1 MRYFGV
7 ININDKNAQTF
18 IDGIR
23 LLCASKIKHKAHIT
37 LIGPKDSEEQIK
49 FQKIRRNEQ
58 IVYINGIGN
67 FFSEGQNTVYLKC
80 DLDEG
85 SQIKS
90 MIDKPDY
97 GNETPHITLYDG
109 DNRTFAENL
118 YNLAKSYNDK
128 IKFQIIV
135 SKDYD
140 EYAIKK
146 EEFDL
151 NIIESKKDYLS
162 FNSTFYNHLSYYLGW
177 RKINK
182 TIIENLSDTQR
193 LEYVE
198 NLFSLFK
205 NWQNHKVIANPCISV
220 ISELNLTEE
229 NGLFFYDDIKKW
241 KNFPTNIKQAIHQA
255 KPYAFFTLQEVDNT
269 KRFDTELPFV
279 FIYSNPTEA
288 DEIEIRKK
296 VFNFGNAPI
305 VILHRKEVK
314 IFNGLLYNR
323 DKEDNLLINKKISEF
338 SYDKMLTQSF
348 WDEHLTSK
356 RHKDIHHYFLSNIK
370 ETRDYLKNNGNLS
383 SIVCNRL
390 IGRLLFIRYF
400 IDRKIQFKKEDGSY
414 FFDNDK
420 EKFADIIKDKVA
432 LYSFFKYFKEKYNGD
447 LFPVTEEEINSITT
461 EHLTVLSILFR
472 GGEFSLQN
480 KKLYIQ
486 ESLFDVY
493 DFSIIPIE
501 LVSSVY
507 ESFMGEKQP
516 NSIKVQNKAFY
527 TPFFLADFVLENTL
541 GKYIR
546 NTKDIDFVCPVL
558 DPSCGSGI
566 FLVEALRKIIEQ
578 KIDIKTDTLNRQE
591 LWDCVLKN
599 IFGIDIDEEAIDI
612 AIFSIYVTVL
622 DYISPAEISK
632 DFKFENLKG
641 ANFFNA
647 DFFDR
652 DNKFNQ
658 IFSSNL
664 DSDKIN
670 FEKDSLEKIGL
681 KFIIGNPPWGQIK
694 DSLKNPKYVTYCANR
709 GKEEKRNIGI
719 SDKQIAQAF
728 LVRVSDIST
737 ENTEYAFVVTS
748 KILYNTNANIW
759 RNYFFNRFSVSEIY
773 DFSPVRASLFKDA
786 AWPTI
791 VIFYSGKSNKKF
803 EYFSINSKEFS
814 KRFNSFSVTQQSIKE
829 FSQNEIQQL
838 NKHYNWFWKTML
850 YGSFFDFLII
860 KKLKEQFRTIFDYI
874 DQYGLQYGVG
884 LKRVDGKKKPDASN
898 LIGYKFIDTQKKEL
912 QQFAYKSSSSWQE
925 ETAGNIPQKD
935 VDDFPV
941 LFTPPL
947 ALIKEGLTP
956 SIKGVA
962 AFCSEKVIFTH
973 SVRAIKGRKKDT
985 DILKSIVGLINSD
998 LFSYY
1003 ILHTGSSVG
1012 IDLTRANQ
1020 IEQFSFPAILSKE
1033 IAKLVDCISNIDVAL
1048 FSYNQERNNLINT
1061 LNQKIFDLYNLTQIE
1076 KDFINY
1082 TINYVSKTLKHADRK
1097 RINQAKELD
1106 GYKNVFLT
1114 YFEKQNLFF
1123 NISYCIEKDFVGI
1136 FFEQNQQNK
1145 ITYSVVDSSDIQK
1158 ILHLY
1163 GNLSIEQISKQIFLQ
1178 KNVIEISS
1186 DETAYCIIKINN
1198 AENWQSAN
1206 AWLELVVFLKD
1217 MISSSKGL
1225 YSIYEDLYKNQ
1236 TTITE

>member
-23 LLCASKIKHKAHIT
+23 LLCVSKLKHTAHIT
-37 LIGPKDSEEQIK
+37 LKGPKNNENEIDFPS
-49 FQKIRRNEQ
+49 IRRNEQ
-58 IVYINGIGN
+58 IVKINGVGN
-67 FFSEGQNTVYLKC
+67 FFADGQNTVFLKC
-80 DLDEG
+80 DLDNG
-85 SQIKS
+85 GQIRS

-97 GNETPHITLYDG
+97 GNENPHITLYDG
-109 DNRTFAENL
+109 NDRVFAEKL
-118 YNLAKSYNDK
+118 YNLTQRYP
-128 IKFQIIV
+128 IRFQIIV
-135 SKDYD
+135 SNNSENKLGVKIENDLGTISSKA
-140 EYAIKK
+140 EYIN
-146 EEFDL
+146 FDH
-151 NIIESKKDYLS
+151 
-162 FNSTFYNHLSYYLGW
+162 TFYNHLSYYMDGT
-177 RKINK
+177 KMNAN
-182 TIIENLSDTQR
+182 IIEKLSEEQR
-193 LEYVE
+193 LAHIES
-198 NLFSLFK
+198 LLSLFK
-205 NWQNHKVIANPCISV
+205 DWHNHNVIANPCSKI
-220 ISELNLTEE
+220 INELNLNEQ

-241 KNFPTNIKQAIHQA
+241 NEFPTNIKQAIHQA
-255 KPYAFFTLQEVDNT
+255 RPYAFFTLQEVNNT

-323 DKEDNLLINKKISEF
+323 TIRKEDNLLTKYQISDF

-348 WDEHLTSK
+348 WEEHLVK
-356 RHKDIHHYFLSNIK
+356 NRHKNIYHTFLSNIK
-370 ETRDYLKNNGNLS
+370 EIRSYLNHANLS
-383 SIVCNRL
+383 GIVCNRL

-400 IDRKIQFKKEDGSY
+400 IDRKIKLIKEDGSC
-414 FFDNDK
+414 FFDDK
-420 EKFADIIKDKVA
+420 EEFADTIKDKEA

-447 LFPVTEEEINSITT
+447 LFPVMEEEINSVTT
-461 EHLTVLSILFR
+461 EHLTILSMLFR

-507 ESFMGEKQP
+507 ESFMGEKQEE
-516 NSIKVQNKAFY
+516 NSIKAKNKAFY

-541 GKYIR
+541 GRYIR

-578 KIDIKTDTLNRQE
+578 KINIKAETLNRQE
-591 LWDCVLKN
+591 LWNCVLKN

-622 DYISPAEISK
+622 DYVSPAEISK
-632 DFKFENLKG
+632 NFKFENLKDT
-641 ANFFNA
+641 NFFNA
-647 DFFDR
+647 DFFNT

-658 IFSSNL
+658 IFESKPNSEKL
-664 DSDKIN
+664 D
-670 FEKDSLEKIGL
+670 FEKNSLEKVEL

-694 DSLKNPKYVTYCANR
+694 ESQENPKYVTYCCNR
-709 GKEEKRNIGI
+709 EKNEQKNIGI

-728 LVRVSDIST
+728 LVRVSDFST

-748 KILYNTNANIW
+748 KILYNTNADVW
-759 RNYFFNRFSVSEIY
+759 RLYFFNRFFVSEIY
-773 DFSPVRASLFKDA
+773 DFSPVRSALFEDA

-791 VIFYSGKSNKKF
+791 VIFYSNNKNKNF

-829 FSQNEIQQL
+829 FSQKEIQQF
-838 NKHYNWFWKTML
+838 NKQYNWFWKTML

-860 KKLKEQFRTIFDYI
+860 KRLKEQFRTIFDYI
-874 DQYGLQYGVG
+874 EEYKLQYGVG
-884 LKRVDGKKKPDASN
+884 LKRVDGDKKPDATN
-898 LIGYKFIDTQKKEL
+898 LIGHKFIDTQKKEL
-912 QQFAYKSSSSWQE
+912 QQFIYYSSNNWQE
-925 ETAGNIPQKD
+925 ETAGNVPQKE
-935 VDDFPV
+935 VDSFPL

-956 SIKGVA
+956 DIKGVA
-962 AFCSEKVIFTH
+962 AFCNEKVVFTH
-973 SVRAIKGRKKDT
+973 SVRAIKGRKDDV
-985 DILKSIVGLINSD
+985 DILKSIVGLVNSD

-1020 IEQFSFPAILSKE
+1020 IEQFSFPAVLSKE
-1033 IAKLVDCISNIDVAL
+1033 IAELVDDISNIYVTS
-1048 FSYNQERNNLINT
+1048 FSYNQERANLINT
-1061 LNQKIFDLYNLTQIE
+1061 LNQKIFDLYRLTQIE
-1076 KDFINY
+1076 KDFIDY
-1082 TINYVSKTLKHADRK
+1082 TVNYVSKTLKHTDRK
-1097 RINQAKELD
+1097 RIKRSNELD
-1106 GYKNVFLT
+1106 GYKNIFLN
-1114 YFEKQNLFF
+1114 YFANHNLQFA
-1123 NISYCIEKDFVGI
+1123 ISYYLDKEFIGI
-1136 FFEQNQQNK
+1136 FFEQNK
-1145 ITYSVVDSSDIQK
+1145 ESTCSVVKNSDIHK
-1158 ILHLY
+1158 ILYLY
-1163 GNLSIEQISKQIFLQ
+1163 DNLSIEQISKQIFLQ
-1178 KNVIEISS
+1178 KNIIEISP
-1186 DETAYCIIKINN
+1186 DKTAYCIIKINN

-1206 AWLELVVFLKD
+1206 AWLDLVVFIKD
-1217 MISSSKGL
+1217 MITPDKA
-1225 YSIYEDLYKNQ
+1225 IYEMYDDIYKEQITQ
-1236 TTITE
+1236 TTSL